1 MISDLLES
9 ERLAAGAAV
18 LQREPTDLNALVR
31 DLVAAQ
37 FADRGA
43 ALQLSL
49 ADGLPTLALDR
60 ARLQLLLRNLLDNA
74 LRHGAG
80 TPGGRDHGVCG

>member
-37 FADRGA
+37 FADCGA
-43 ALQLSL
+43 AL
-49 ADGLPTLALDR
+49 
-60 ARLQLLLRNLLDNA
+60 
-74 LRHGAG
+74 
-80 TPGGRDHGVCG
+80 